1 MASKL
6 AVWLLTGSVS
16 LLASLVDSI
25 MDVMASGV
33 NLLAV
38 RWALAPPDEEH
49 RFGHGK
55 AESLA
60 GLGQAAFI
68 AGSAL
73 FLVFQAVDRFV
84 NPRPLEHLGIG
95 IAVMLF
101 SMLATA
107 LLIGLQRFVI
117 ARTGSVAIRADSLHY
132 VSDLLTNAG
141 ILVALGLALGGWL
154 WADPVIGLLVA
165 GYIFWSAL
173 RIGID
178 SVHMLMD
185 RELPEDEQQR
195 ILAIAT
201 RLPEVV
207 GAHDLRTRQAGPV
220 RFIQLHLELPP
231 EQTLRRTHAICERVA
246 AELRAEFP
254 GADVIIH
261 QDPAGLEEPGREQR
275 EFTLEYGPDE
285 AATKP

>member
-1 MASKL
+1 MAAKL

-73 FLVFQAVDRFV
+73 FLMFQAADRFV

-101 SMLATA
+101 SMVATV

-154 WADPVIGLLVA
+154 WADAVIGLAVA
-165 GYIFWSAL
+165 VYIFWSAL

-178 SVHMLMD
+178 AVQMLMD
-185 RELPEDEQQR
+185 RELPEGEQAQ

-220 RFIQLHLELPP
+220 RFIQLHLELPA
-231 EQTLRRTHAICERVA
+231 EQPLRLAHAISERVA
-246 AELRAEFP
+246 AELRAAFP

-261 QDPAGLEEPGREQR
+261 QDPAMEDDPADSNSR
-275 EFTLEYGPDE
+275 
-285 AATKP
+285 

>member
-1 MASKL
+1 SRPEPSVITTTTTTDASRQDDARRRARLLKIATTASVATASLLVATKL

-38 RWALAPPDEEH
+38 RWALEPPDEEH

-73 FLVFQAVDRFV
+73 FLVFQAADRFI
-84 NPRPLEHLGIG
+84 NPRPLEHLGLG

-101 SMLATA
+101 SMVATA

-132 VSDLLTNAG
+132 ISDLLTNAG
-141 ILVALGLALGGWL
+141 ILVALGLALGGML
-154 WADPVIGLLVA
+154 W
-165 GYIFWSAL
+165 
-173 RIGID
+173 
-178 SVHMLMD
+178 
-185 RELPEDEQQR
+185 
-195 ILAIAT
+195 
-201 RLPEVV
+201 
-207 GAHDLRTRQAGPV
+207 
-220 RFIQLHLELPP
+220 
-231 EQTLRRTHAICERVA
+231 
-246 AELRAEFP
+246 
-254 GADVIIH
+254 
-261 QDPAGLEEPGREQR
+261 
-275 EFTLEYGPDE
+275 
-285 AATKP
+285 